1 MAAPG
6 ITRHRRPFLA
16 PIWITALVVLFAGA
30 VLFVGARLALTYL
43 NDVSTVV
50 VLRHAEKAASPA
62 GDPALTEE
70 GRARAERLAQM
81 FGDAA
86 ADLGAVRLVISS
98 DARRARETAAPLAA
112 RLGLAVRVL
121 PAADVDAVVQTV
133 HREGRGLTSLVV
145 GHADTV
151 PRLIA
156 ALGDGPAQVTVEEGD
171 YGSIFIVTI
180 SSFGPAK
187 VLQLRY

>member
-1 MAAPG
+1 MAVPG

-30 VLFVGARLALTYL
+30 VLFIGARLALTYL

-70 GRARAERLAQM
+70 GRARAQQLAQM
-81 FGDAA
+81 FGGVADA
-86 ADLGAVRLVISS
+86 GAVRLVISS
-98 DARRARETAAPLAA
+98 EARRARETAEPLAA
-112 RLGLAVRVL
+112 RLGLAIRVL
-121 PAADVDAVVQTV
+121 PAADVDAVVHTL

-151 PRLIA
+151 PRLVA
-156 ALGDGPAQVTVEEGD
+156 ALGDGPAQVTVG
-171 YGSIFIVTI
+171 GR
-180 SSFGPAK
+180 
-187 VLQLRY
+187 LRLDLRRHRA